1 MQPFGRH
8 TDATHER
15 LAPFKHWYL
24 WTLGVDPSF
33 RGQGFSSKL
42 VRPMLDRIQEEELP
56 CYVDTMDEK
65 NVNVYEHFGF
75 ELLERSAVPGTD
87 LYNWALLM
95 KP

>member
-1 MQPFGRH
+1 
-8 TDATHER
+8 
-15 LAPFKHWYL
+15 
-24 WTLGVDPSF
+24 
-33 RGQGFSSKL
+33 
-42 VRPMLDRIQEEELP
+42 MLDRIQEEELP